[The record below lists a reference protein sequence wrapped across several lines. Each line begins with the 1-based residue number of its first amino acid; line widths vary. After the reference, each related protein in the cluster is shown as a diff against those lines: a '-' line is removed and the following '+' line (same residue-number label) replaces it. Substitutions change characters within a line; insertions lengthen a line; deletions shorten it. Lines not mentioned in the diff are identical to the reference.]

1 MIFKH
6 LFRSKHQNPDPQ
18 VRLQAIETLNKI
30 DPQHKSILHE
40 LAFNDSDVGVSLAA
54 LDKLDSFVLW
64 YKMSEIAKNDRVQK
78 KSQQYVENTLL
89 DGQNAVLTEQEKRE
103 FILET
108 RDMRL
113 VEKLL
118 VQQWVQKDTELA
130 MRLLQKAD
138 KTQLQEKIL
147 FDTQNENLQTA
158 ILETL
163 TDGVQARKLL
173 NKIQKKTSSSIL
185 SELANQT
192 LQDWLSAEQAPFE
205 VEQQVK
211 MVLSRMLALKDQH
224 DLLHIQQQQAELT
237 DQYTQISARFACLTT
252 LKRIEIEQKY
262 TQICTRVERT
272 VALLTP
278 QWQAHQA
285 ELALKLSMH
294 TLLTETEQCLAE
306 LSLQLKTRISEISSS
321 EVDSFVSIIN
331 QHIETLFIL
340 TKQLPATNQTAH
352 RQLEQLNNQ
361 LSSSLHTL
369 KNIADLQSAIQACQA
384 LLQESTDLV
393 LPIDASDIEAAQ
405 QHLKQQKQTW
415 RNAVASYQ
423 AHIPAYLSQQWNEH
437 LKPLQQAIK
446 VIKGQ
451 LDEDVSRCRNKLKAT
466 ESLIN
471 QGKYKAAMLLYQK
484 VQNWFDALPQT
495 QQGQL
500 DRSFVSVKGQIEN
513 LKDWQDY
520 IAAPRKPALLNEV
533 EALIIQPLEIN
544 AQSAAIK
551 SLRYQWNSLGK
562 ADTETD
568 DALNKAFESSI
579 EKAFAPCR
587 EFYDEQQQQREQN
600 MTAKQQVLV
609 EIKALGEANSGV
621 TDLTKALRNVQQK
634 WKNIGEVDFKL
645 RNALYD
651 NYQQLLNP
659 IRDKV
664 SAFYQ
669 NNAAQKQALLA
680 KAETLLELDS
690 VNDAIEQ
697 AKKLQQTWKTI
708 EHAGKKAEAQ
718 LWPAFRKVNDSL
730 FAKKSEASQ
739 QQQTQLKEQTVLV
752 TEQVM
757 QLESL
762 LENANDK
769 ASVLSAL
776 QGQHVTTDAI
786 TALPVRDRRALELR
800 IQTLVEQQQ
809 LRLTAIEKSAKG
821 QTYQDLF
828 SVLKLWK
835 TGSEIPTSAS
845 GLSKQW
851 QQCFRELNENI
862 ERHDLTIKMEIVAQQ
877 DSPKEDTEKRQSI
890 QMQLMAQKLQSG
902 DSLDLSSLLKD
913 WIRAGSLSESD
924 ITLLNRIVPLFVHC

>member
-192 LQDWLSAEQAPFE
+192 LQDWLSAEKAPFE